1 MPVRHFYLLSHY
13 ICNGLFFLFSVC
25 WLHVN
30 EFNSLWERDRE
41 GDRRSWLIPMLFPL
55 CWTFFQVS
63 LMIIWYR
70 NLSLYMMILS
80 LYCRNISLFSKR
92 TPYVTLKAIPLLFL
106 ENDNPL
112 YFYCSLKREKIIFW
126 PLPLIPPKDYCI
138 HSFWSQNTEKRNNTI
153 SQMRLRSVY
162 KMRTSILYTATT
174 EQMGYGI
181 ISFFVCFSS

>member
-1 MPVRHFYLLSHY
+1 MPVRHFYLFSHY

-80 LYCRNISLFSKR
+80 LYCRNISFFSKR
-92 TPYVTLKAIPLLFL
+92 MLYVIYNAHLAARMPRRSWIRMYDKYKGDFCTFFVKWQPPLFLLFVK
-106 ENDNPL
+106 E
-112 YFYCSLKREKIIFW
+112 
-126 PLPLIPPKDYCI
+126 
-138 HSFWSQNTEKRNNTI
+138 NTESSGWYIFRAN
-153 SQMRLRSVY
+153 SRLLTAPPFPAQ
-162 KMRTSILYTATT
+162 KLLY
-174 EQMGYGI
+174 
-181 ISFFVCFSS
+181 SFLLEPKHRK

>member
-1 MPVRHFYLLSHY
+1 
-13 ICNGLFFLFSVC
+13 
-25 WLHVN
+25 
-30 EFNSLWERDRE
+30 
-41 GDRRSWLIPMLFPL
+41 
-55 CWTFFQVS
+55 
-63 LMIIWYR
+63 
-70 NLSLYMMILS
+70 MMILS

-153 SQMRLRSVY
+153 SQMRLQSRWDMVLFLFSSVFSNESNSNS
-162 KMRTSILYTATT
+162 KRFSDLFIVGNGNFLS
-174 EQMGYGI
+174 GI
-181 ISFFVCFSS
+181 GMFTIDFNCSRFGFIRGCIFGSFFCRF

>member
-1 MPVRHFYLLSHY
+1 
-13 ICNGLFFLFSVC
+13 
-25 WLHVN
+25 
-30 EFNSLWERDRE
+30 
-41 GDRRSWLIPMLFPL
+41 
-55 CWTFFQVS
+55 
-63 LMIIWYR
+63 
-70 NLSLYMMILS
+70 MMILS

-153 SQMRLRSVY
+153 SQMRLRSVF
-162 KMRTSILYTATT
+162 KMRTSILNTATT

-181 ISFFVCFSS
+181 VYFFVYTKSTNYYFSSLIVWNCLYSSNLIVILS